1 MGAKVFATAGTPEKR
16 AYLTSIGVEHVFD
29 SRSPSFGPELRA
41 RTGGLGVDVVLNSL
55 SGDMIRESLLALAPS
70 GRFVEIGKR
79 GIWTLEDVARL
90 RPLAAYHVIDWGDV
104 DRTEPERIRTVFAAV
119 LDACQRTALRPL
131 PRRAFPLGE
140 ISAAFRHMSLARH
153 IGKVVVTVDGEGHD
167 VPTPAIRPDGCYVIT
182 GGVGG
187 LGLAVARWLAQRGA
201 KGLLLMSRRAASTEA
216 AAAIETLR
224 GEGAEVRV
232 VQGDVASAT
241 DVGRALA
248 EARAILGPVR
258 GVVHA
263 AGQLDDG
270 VLLEQD
276 WARFAGVMAA
286 KVAGAWHLHTLTR
299 DDDLDLFVLFSSVAS
314 LLGSPGQGN
323 HAAANAYLDALAHHR
338 RALGLCGLSINWGA
352 WSEIGAAARADRER
366 RIQLQGI
373 DSMTPAEALAALEAA
388 LESGYPQIAAVAVD
402 WPRFLARFDGRR
414 RPSLLADS
422 AGASP
427 VPAHGVP
434 EPAFRQRL
442 AETLA
447 PRRRPLLAS
456 HVAARVARVL
466 ALEGHEPLDTRRPLN
481 EMGLDSLMA
490 VELRNVLKVD
500 LGLDGALPA
509 TLVFDHP
516 TVEAIVDFL
525 VRTVLELESPGG
537 SSAPAEPEPIDAVDR
552 IEQLSDEDVDR
563 LFAERLGTPGS

>member
-1 MGAKVFATAGTPEKR
+1 
-16 AYLTSIGVEHVFD
+16 
-29 SRSPSFGPELRA
+29 
-41 RTGGLGVDVVLNSL
+41 
-55 SGDMIRESLLALAPS
+55 
-70 GRFVEIGKR
+70 
-79 GIWTLEDVARL
+79 
-90 RPLAAYHVIDWGDV
+90 
-104 DRTEPERIRTVFAAV
+104 
-119 LDACQRTALRPL
+119 
-131 PRRAFPLGE
+131 
-140 ISAAFRHMSLARH
+140 MSLARH

-388 LESGYPQIAAVAVD
+388 LDQATRRWRPWPWTGPVSLHASMAAAGPRCSPILPAPPRCRRTACRNRPSD
-402 WPRFLARFDGRR
+402 SAWPRPS
-414 RPSLLADS
+414 RPGGGPSWRA
-422 AGASP
+422 
-427 VPAHGVP
+427 
-434 EPAFRQRL
+434 
-442 AETLA
+442 TW
-447 PRRRPLLAS
+447 LLAS
-456 HVAARVARVL
+456 RASWHSKDMSHWIR
-466 ALEGHEPLDTRRPLN
+466 GDP
-481 EMGLDSLMA
+481 
-490 VELRNVLKVD
+490 
-500 LGLDGALPA
+500 
-509 TLVFDHP
+509 
-516 TVEAIVDFL
+516 
-525 VRTVLELESPGG
+525 
-537 SSAPAEPEPIDAVDR
+537 
-552 IEQLSDEDVDR
+552 
-563 LFAERLGTPGS
+563 